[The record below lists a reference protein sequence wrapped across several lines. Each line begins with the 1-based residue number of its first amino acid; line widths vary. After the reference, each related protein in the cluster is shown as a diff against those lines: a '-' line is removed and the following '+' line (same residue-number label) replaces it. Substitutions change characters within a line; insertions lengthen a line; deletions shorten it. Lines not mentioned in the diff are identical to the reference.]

1 VLEEKSEPALARAS
15 VRYEGM
21 KLPENRPEITEF
33 SALAGNGLLGN
44 TEGKTLRGGK
54 EEFILRSLKLP
65 ENIQKK
71 ARELAEEGKTPL
83 YFSLDDR
90 LLGMIAVAD
99 VLKEDSAAA
108 VRELQEMG
116 ICVVML
122 TGDNERTAKAVGRAA
137 GVDRIIAGV
146 LPGGKADV
154 IKELQKEGAV
164 MMVGDGINDAPALVQ
179 ADVGVAVAAGTD
191 ISIDAADAV
200 LMRSR
205 PVDIPAA
212 IRLSRATLR
221 NIRQNLFWA
230 FGYNIIGI
238 PLAAGVWIPYFGW
251 ELSPMFGAAAMS
263 LSSFLVVS
271 NALRLNLVKIYGKS
285 KDAKAREAVEG
296 TEIAKAREAVEGTE
310 IAKVGEPEESTEK
323 AEITKIAEDKNMKK
337 VMEIEGMMCGH
348 CSGRVQKTLE
358 AIDGVISAVANH
370 ETGTAEVELSA
381 EVSDET
387 LSSAVEEQG
396 YHVISVK

>member
-1 VLEEKSEPALARAS
+1 
-15 VRYEGM
+15 
-21 KLPENRPEITEF
+21 
-33 SALAGNGLLGN
+33 
-44 TEGKTLRGGK
+44 
-54 EEFILRSLKLP
+54 
-65 ENIQKK
+65 
-71 ARELAEEGKTPL
+71 
-83 YFSLDDR
+83 
-90 LLGMIAVAD
+90 

-108 VRELQEMG
+108 VRELQELG

-296 TEIAKAREAVEGTE
+296 TEIAK
-310 IAKVGEPEESTEK
+310 VGEPEESTEK